1 MLSQESKQYG
11 IKGQYEINISNNI
24 AAALK
29 KSNVNM
35 ITTRAGE
42 YQILIQQGASLLL
55 VVATG
60 ITD

>member
-1 MLSQESKQYG
+1 MLSQETKQYG

-35 ITTRAGE
+35 ITNKADFDSTRG
-42 YQILIQQGASLLL
+42 L
-55 VVATG
+55 VIISCG
-60 ITD
+60 N

>member
-1 MLSQESKQYG
+1 MRNFDMSQETKQYG

-35 ITTRAGE
+35 ITNRPGE
-42 YQILIQQGASLLL
+42 YQ
-55 VVATG
+55 VVSQLG
-60 ITD
+60 YY